1 MDERLLGAEPEN
13 ISNLPRRI
21 WAESKKIWRV
31 AFPAMLARVTQFGMF
46 VVTQAFIGHLGG
58 VDLAAYALIQILT
71 VRFVNGIL
79 VSIFVIRFFFLLLF
93 DIWEDYICTYF
104 FWGISI
110 LLTNFQPI

>member
-79 VSIFVIRFFFLLLF
+79 VSIFVILFFF
-93 DIWEDYICTYF
+93 F
-104 FWGISI
+104 FCLIFGKII
-110 LLTNFQPI
+110 FVPNFFLGSVYS